1 MMLLRTLWR
10 LCGVAAAV
18 LAWIVIAL
26 AISANPWFDV
36 FKHALS
42 DLGGPSANMPQ
53 VYNFGLI
60 ATGIAICTYSLYIAY
75 ASKARVLIFA
85 SSLLFTAGIFLML
98 IGVFPSGTEPHT
110 FVSTWFFIQMLLA
123 LVAIALGMTLTRSF
137 YHAIALWI
145 ISTLG
150 PVIAILIET
159 LVGWPSVA
167 LLEIYGIVLIDIAV
181 LIITTKI

>member
-10 LCGVAAAV
+10 FCGVAAAV

-75 ASKARVLIFA
+75 ASKARVF
-85 SSLLFTAGIFLML
+85 
-98 IGVFPSGTEPHT
+98 
-110 FVSTWFFIQMLLA
+110 
-123 LVAIALGMTLTRSF
+123 
-137 YHAIALWI
+137 
-145 ISTLG
+145 
-150 PVIAILIET
+150 
-159 LVGWPSVA
+159 
-167 LLEIYGIVLIDIAV
+167 DIC
-181 LIITTKI
+181 LITTLHSRHLLNAHRGVSFRHRTPYLCLYTVLHPDAISSSRHCLRHDSH